1 MNNKEYFVKSA
12 IAAFLSLTATHSAI
26 GAPDDSSANSVEKC
40 YGIAR
45 AGMNDCST
53 ATSSCAG
60 SAKKDKQA
68 DAFLLLPK
76 GVCEKIVGGQLKSD
90 TNSSS

>member
-1 MNNKEYFVKSA
+1 MNNKEKFIKSA
-12 IAAFLSLTATHSAI
+12 IAAFISLTAAHTAI
-26 GAPDDSSANSVEKC
+26 GAPDESSATSTEKC

-60 SAKKDKQA
+60 SSKKDNQA

-76 GVCEKIVGGQLKSD
+76 GLCEKIVGGQLKSD
-90 TNSSS
+90 GKSSS